1 MKFLLDT
8 NACIHF
14 LNGDSDLLAQRI
26 LEAGPG
32 KIAIS
37 SITLAE
43 LHFGAARSKRAE
55 TNLERVES
63 FAEELV
69 SYPFD
74 DECASRFGHIK
85 AEMLSAGRPTPD
97 FDLAISA
104 IAMTHGLTIVTA
116 DRHFAKVPGLVSVDW
131 TIAVPGSRKL
141 GNRRKVHPRPTPD

>member
-14 LNGDSDLLAQRI
+14 FNAASDLLTQRI

-32 KIAIS
+32 KVAIS

-43 LHFGAARSKRAE
+43 LHFGAARSGKAE
-55 TNLERVES
+55 ANLKRVEA

-74 DECASRFGHIK
+74 DECAARFGHIK
-85 AEMLSAGRPTPD
+85 AEVISAGRPTPD
-97 FDLAISA
+97 FDLAIA
-104 IAMTHGLTIVTA
+104 AVAMTHGLAVVTA
-116 DRHFAKVPGLVSVDW
+116 DRHFAQVPGLVSADW
-131 TIAVPGSRKL
+131 T
-141 GNRRKVHPRPTPD
+141 T

>member
-14 LNGDSDLLAQRI
+14 LNGTSNRLVRRI
-26 LEAGPG
+26 LDTGPG
-32 KIAIS
+32 NVAVS
-37 SITLAE
+37 SVTLAE
-43 LHFGAARSKRAE
+43 LHFGAARSANPDA
-55 TNLERVES
+55 NLERVEA

-74 DECASRFGHIK
+74 DECAARFGRIR

-104 IAMTHGLTIVTA
+104 VAMTHGLTIVTA
-116 DRHFAKVPGLVSVDW
+116 DRHFAVVPGLESADW
-131 TIAVPGSRKL
+131 TK
-141 GNRRKVHPRPTPD
+141 